1 MNLRSAL
8 LDALHGTAAGQPM
21 GPGLERD
28 VAMTARTVLRQHGL
42 PDAQVVVRRE
52 GRSLV
57 LEVIPP
63 PRAPHVERIE
73 LRMG

>member
-8 LDALHGTAAGQPM
+8 LDALHATAAGQPM
-21 GPGLERD
+21 GPALERD
-28 VAMTARTVLRQHGL
+28 VGMTARSVLQRMGL
-42 PDAQVVVRRE
+42 PDAVVSVRRE
-52 GRSLV
+52 GRVLV
-57 LEVIPP
+57 VVVIPP